1 VKYLDVYEPFSDV
14 TKKALFHAVREIGEI
29 ISSEQAD
36 SLMKAY
42 DSLDT
47 FPDVDRALEKVT
59 EAGKDRI
66 NPLIFSNGT
75 RSMVEASLTGSPSL
89 KTQVNLFSD
98 IVVIDEIPSDRRKY
112 KPSPVA
118 YQYLIDQLKVDRTS
132 VWLVTSNPF
141 DVDGAKRFGIRVCWV
156 DRQGFG
162 WIDGIGV
169 APDFVCNGVDQVVE
183 NILSVSNHNQ

>member
-1 VKYLDVYEPFSDV
+1 MKLLDAYEPFSSV
-14 TKKALFHAVREIGEI
+14 TKKALFHAVREIGES

-36 SLMKAY
+36 QLMKAY

-47 FPDVDRALEKVT
+47 FPDVDRALKTIT
-59 EAGKDRI
+59 EMGTNKI

-75 RSMVEASLTGSPSL
+75 RQMVEASLTGSPSL
-89 KTQVNLFSD
+89 RTQVNMFSD
-98 IVVIDEIPSDRRKY
+98 IVVIDEIPSDKRRY
-112 KPSPVA
+112 KPSPIA
-118 YQYLIDQLKVDRTS
+118 YEYLVNQLKVDSGS

-183 NILSVSNHNQ
+183 NILSESKHSL